1 MKPFVLASQSPRR
14 KQLLEQ
20 AGLSFTIIPS
30 EVEEIVTDTNA
41 PEKVVASLAYQ
52 KATDVFSRHSDQL
65 ILAADTIVTVDDI
78 IFGKPVNKQ
87 DAKQMLQQ
95 LSGRDHHVLTG
106 VTLLSNNKEMTF
118 VESTH
123 VHFYPLTND
132 EITSYINSGEP
143 FDKAGGYGIQ
153 GLGSILVEKIHGD
166 YFTIVGLPIAK
177 VVRALKQFQNDSL

>member
-1 MKPFVLASQSPRR
+1 MKPFILASQSPRR

-30 EVEEIVTDTNA
+30 EVEEKVLDTDT
-41 PEKVVASLAYQ
+41 PEEVVASLALQ
-52 KATDVFSRHSDQL
+52 KAQDVFSRHSNQL
-65 ILAADTIVTVDDI
+65 VLAADTIVAIDDTI
-78 IFGKPVNKQ
+78 LGKPVNRQ
-87 DAKQMLQQ
+87 DAEKMLQQ
-95 LSGRDHHVLTG
+95 LSGRDHHVFTG
-106 VTLLSNNKEMTF
+106 VTLLCESKELTF
-118 VESTH
+118 VEKTH
-123 VHFYPLTND
+123 VHFYPLTNE

-177 VVRALKQFQNDSL
+177 VVRALKQFQ

>member
-30 EVEEIVTDTNA
+30 DVEEIV
-41 PEKVVASLAYQ
+41 PESYTPKETVASLAHQ
-52 KATDVFSRHSDQL
+52 KATDVFSRNPDKL
-65 ILAADTIVTVDDI
+65 ILAADTIVVIDDKI
-78 IFGKPVNKQ
+78 LGKPA
-87 DAKQMLQQ
+87 DAHQAYEMLQQ

-106 VTLLSNNKEMTF
+106 VTILSQEKEMTF
-118 VESTH
+118 VEKTH
-123 VHFYPLTND
+123 VHFFPLTSE

-153 GLGSILVEKIHGD
+153 GLGSTLVEKINGD
-166 YFTIVGLPIAK
+166 YFTVVGLPIAK
-177 VVRALKQFQNDSL
+177 VVRALKQFHSDSL